1 MSLSICIPSFLGSK
15 KDIKE
20 ALVKIEIG
28 QINEII
34 IKKKGKF
41 QVAFIYLNKWNLE
54 NPIIKRIYKI
64 LCDGEEINLV
74 YKFPWFWKCR
84 ANHDIT
90 ELKYNRL
97 TKENYKTKNQLTNL
111 KHKMWELRDYTK
123 YLQQQNLKT
132 P

>member
-1 MSLSICIPSFLGSK
+1 MLTSICIPSFLGSK